1 MGLFDRFRKK
11 PAEPAQAA
19 PRAAAPARAEPQ
31 AQPRVTEM
39 AAEELKARIDRGDA
53 PLIVDVREPWEHNI
67 ASLPGATLIP
77 MNTVPARM
85 GELDRGSEIVV
96 YCHHGVRSWNVAAY
110 LAQNGFASVKN
121 LTGGIDSWA
130 RRVDPS
136 MRKY

>member
-1 MGLFDRFRKK
+1 VGLFDRFRKK
-11 PAEPAQAA
+11 PAELAQAA
-19 PRAAAPARAEPQ
+19 PRTAASARAEPQ
-31 AQPRVTEM
+31 AQPRVSEM
-39 AAEELKARIDRGDA
+39 AAEELKARIDRGEA
-53 PLIVDVREPWEHNI
+53 PLIIDVREAWEHNI

-85 GELDRGSEIVV
+85 GELDRNAEIVV

-110 LAQNGFASVKN
+110 LAQNGFANVKN